1 MKRTVFLLCTLL
13 ALLLLCGCAKEEKA
27 PQDRRYSVNVD
38 NIWFTVDP
46 DAHTITD
53 GTTVYHYEIS
63 GGGSIRYSVT
73 FTYPD
78 GETYTWT
85 ETKSGNVTA
94 GSGAVS
100 QNYNEDLY
108 VSGMTLRDV
117 IEAEA
122 PELKKSD
129 AGGGSFLIG
138 IIAIAIGAFSIASP
152 ETAWKMEYG
161 WRFKNAEPSEA
172 ALLWNRIGGVITVIF
187 GIFIMF

>member
-1 MKRTVFLLCTLL
+1 MKRAVFLLCTILSF
-13 ALLLLCGCAKEEKA
+13 LLLCGCAKEEV
-27 PQDRRYSVNVD
+27 PEDRRYSVKVD

-46 DAHTITD
+46 DAHTIMD

-63 GGGSIRYSVT
+63 GGGTRYSVT

-100 QNYNEDLY
+100 PDYNEELY

-117 IEAEA
+117 IDAEA
-122 PELKKSD
+122 PAPTKRN
-129 AGGGSFLIG
+129 GGGNFLIG

-152 ETAWKMEYG
+152 ETAWQMEYG
-161 WRFKNAEPSEA
+161 WRYKDAEPSEA
-172 ALLWNRIGGVITVIF
+172 ALLWNRIGGMITVIF